1 MNGYAFH
8 CADCEAQMLK
18 WTAACQAFARKS
30 PSSDCRSNRYIASID
45 CPNDAGSAKTRIQP
59 RKKQETKQT
68 RKKTATLGEN
78 DDDGQGRDANSR
90 GSKSFLLIT
99 QVSLA
104 IGSDSVW
111 PPRPMESFCSIRSC
125 NLFDLCATIVSTQS
139 TVDRETDVLYPLK
152 FHYGQ
157 VRCS

>member
-1 MNGYAFH
+1 
-8 CADCEAQMLK
+8 MLK

-111 PPRPMESFCSIRSC
+111 PPRPMEVNAIILWKLITCRIR
-125 NLFDLCATIVSTQS
+125 
-139 TVDRETDVLYPLK
+139 
-152 FHYGQ
+152 G
-157 VRCS
+157 

>member
-1 MNGYAFH
+1 
-8 CADCEAQMLK
+8 MLK

-30 PSSDCRSNRYIASID
+30 PSSDCRSHRYIASID

-111 PPRPMESFCSIRSC
+111 PPRPMETLKPIVTLVEVVGFRHS
-125 NLFDLCATIVSTQS
+125 DLPSDYVFELASVLEGD
-139 TVDRETDVLYPLK
+139 TVRARPPCLTLWLCK
-152 FHYGQ
+152 TAG
-157 VRCS
+157 C

>member
-1 MNGYAFH
+1 
-8 CADCEAQMLK
+8 MLK

-30 PSSDCRSNRYIASID
+30 RSSDCRSHRYIASID

-68 RKKTATLGEN
+68 RKKTATLAGN
-78 DDDGQGRDANSR
+78 DDDGQGRDVNSR

-111 PPRPMESFCSIRSC
+111 PPRPMEVNAIILWKLITCRIRGWGGGGERKLRFQC
-125 NLFDLCATIVSTQS
+125 NNRLCVGKIDLLFIFNADFNFNFW
-139 TVDRETDVLYPLK
+139 PM
-152 FHYGQ
+152 
-157 VRCS
+157 

>member
-1 MNGYAFH
+1 MATVNFFSPFSMDRTKIERNFKITLKWFSIH

-30 PSSDCRSNRYIASID
+30 PSSDCRSHRYIASID

-68 RKKTATLGEN
+68 RKKTATLGGN

-90 GSKSFLLIT
+90 GSMVIF
-99 QVSLA
+99 A
-104 IGSDSVW
+104 DNSV
-111 PPRPMESFCSIRSC
+111 
-125 NLFDLCATIVSTQS
+125 
-139 TVDRETDVLYPLK
+139 
-152 FHYGQ
+152 
-157 VRCS
+157 